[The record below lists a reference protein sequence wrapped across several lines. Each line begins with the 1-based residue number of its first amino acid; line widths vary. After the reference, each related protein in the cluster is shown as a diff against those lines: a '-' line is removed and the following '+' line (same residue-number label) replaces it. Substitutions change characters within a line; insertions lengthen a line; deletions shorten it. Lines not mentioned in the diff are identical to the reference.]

1 MTTATVRPRYLTI
14 AIVVLLV
21 LQVAEVIQEL
31 NQAASSMTRP
41 PWVVV
46 VHGGAI
52 LGLLSAM
59 LVGSRYPR
67 VAWLLLAVSIAC
79 LVISVLA
86 VRQLAH

>member
-21 LQVAEVIQEL
+21 LQAAEVILQL
-31 NQAASSMTRP
+31 NQAATSMTRP

-46 VHGGAI
+46 VHGGAT

-59 LVGSRYPR
+59 LAGSKYPR
-67 VAWLLLAVSIAC
+67 LAWLLLAVSIVC
-79 LVISVLA
+79 FVISVFA

>member
-21 LQVAEVIQEL
+21 LQVAEVIQQL
-31 NQAASSMTRP
+31 NQAATSMTRP
-41 PWVVV
+41 PWVVA
-46 VHGGAI
+46 VHGGST

-67 VAWLLLAVSIAC
+67 VAWLLLAVSVAC
-79 LVISVLA
+79 LVTSAFA
-86 VRQLAH
+86 VRQHAR